1 MNKRKNVRSNNC
13 LLYTS
18 YVALS
23 DGMGQ
28 GYIAYK
34 ESKLTLDVL
43 SQLLKNG
50 IQLRDTLNT
59 LNTLLKIKNQ
69 GDMYTTCLLYTS
81 IPVIIRKKFLKIYL
95 TLLQKND
102 IKAIEDLIATQLAKI
117 CIPLFNRE
125 YLLLNAYLK
134 VNDNKQIDT
143 QVNNIMD
150 HVPMNSKQKSALAK
164 SVFYIYVDKKNASM
178 IDRLLEMVS
187 TTNDH
192 ALYRQM
198 DMVNDTLI
206 SGGIK
211 YYDELKSDLED
222 VEYLSLIHI

>member
-1 MNKRKNVRSNNC
+1 MNAM
-13 LLYTS
+13 LI
-18 YVALS
+18 VAIV
-23 DGMGQ
+23 
-28 GYIAYK
+28 IAIIG
-34 ESKLTLDVL
+34 T
-43 SQLLKNG
+43 
-50 IQLRDTLNT
+50 
-59 LNTLLKIKNQ
+59 
-69 GDMYTTCLLYTS
+69 
-81 IPVIIRKKFLKIYL
+81 IPVIIRKKLLKNYL
-95 TLLQKND
+95 TLLQNND
-102 IKAIEDLIATQLAKI
+102 IKAIKDLMATKLAKI
-117 CIPLFNRE
+117 CIPPFNRE

-134 VNDNKQIDT
+134 LKDDKQIDT
-143 QVNNIMD
+143 QVNNIMN
-150 HVPMNSKQKSALAK
+150 HVPMNSKQKSTLAK

-222 VEYLSLIHI
+222 EEYTKNNEDTPYLEFLLSIIYKNMGNESKSKEYKSKALEDSKGTIYESLIHSQN

>member
-1 MNKRKNVRSNNC
+1 MNAM
-13 LLYTS
+13 LI
-18 YVALS
+18 VAIV
-23 DGMGQ
+23 
-28 GYIAYK
+28 IAIIG
-34 ESKLTLDVL
+34 T
-43 SQLLKNG
+43 
-50 IQLRDTLNT
+50 
-59 LNTLLKIKNQ
+59 
-69 GDMYTTCLLYTS
+69 
-81 IPVIIRKKFLKIYL
+81 IPVIIRKKLLKNYL
-95 TLLQKND
+95 TLLQNND
-102 IKAIEDLIATQLAKI
+102 IKAIKDLMATKLAKI
-117 CIPLFNRE
+117 CIPPFNRE

-134 VNDNKQIDT
+134 LKDDKQIDT

-187 TTNDH
+187 TTNDY

-222 VEYLSLIHI
+222 VEYTKNNEDTPYLEFLLSIIYKNMGNESKSKEYKSKALEDSKGTIYESLIHSQN

>member
-1 MNKRKNVRSNNC
+1 MNAM
-13 LLYTS
+13 LI
-18 YVALS
+18 VAIV
-23 DGMGQ
+23 
-28 GYIAYK
+28 IAIIG
-34 ESKLTLDVL
+34 TL
-43 SQLLKNG
+43 
-50 IQLRDTLNT
+50 
-59 LNTLLKIKNQ
+59 
-69 GDMYTTCLLYTS
+69 
-81 IPVIIRKKFLKIYL
+81 PVIIRKKLLKNYL
-95 TLLQKND
+95 TLLQNND
-102 IKAIEDLIATQLAKI
+102 IKAIKDLMATQLAKI
-117 CIPLFNRE
+117 CIPPFNRE

-134 VNDNKQIDT
+134 LKDDKQIDT
-143 QVNNIMD
+143 QVNNIID

-164 SVFYIYVDKKNASM
+164 SVFYIYVDEKNASM

-222 VEYLSLIHI
+222 VEYTKNNEDTPYLEFLLSVIYKNMGNESKSKEYKNKALEDSKGTVYESLIKYHN

>member
-1 MNKRKNVRSNNC
+1 M
-13 LLYTS
+13 LI
-18 YVALS
+18 VAIV
-23 DGMGQ
+23 
-28 GYIAYK
+28 IAIIG
-34 ESKLTLDVL
+34 T
-43 SQLLKNG
+43 
-50 IQLRDTLNT
+50 
-59 LNTLLKIKNQ
+59 
-69 GDMYTTCLLYTS
+69 
-81 IPVIIRKKFLKIYL
+81 IPVIIRKKLLKNYL
-95 TLLQKND
+95 TLLQNND
-102 IKAIEDLIATQLAKI
+102 IKAIEDLMATKLAKI
-117 CIPLFNRE
+117 CIPPFNRE

-134 VNDNKQIDT
+134 LKDDKQIDT

-150 HVPMNSKQKSALAK
+150 HVPMNSKQKSTLAK
-164 SVFYIYVDKKNASM
+164 SIFYIYVDKKNASM

-222 VEYLSLIHI
+222 EEYTKNNEDTPYLEFLLSVIYKNMGNESKSKEYKSKALEDSKGTIYESLIHSQN

>member
-1 MNKRKNVRSNNC
+1 M
-13 LLYTS
+13 LI
-18 YVALS
+18 VAIV
-23 DGMGQ
+23 
-28 GYIAYK
+28 IAIIG
-34 ESKLTLDVL
+34 TL
-43 SQLLKNG
+43 
-50 IQLRDTLNT
+50 
-59 LNTLLKIKNQ
+59 
-69 GDMYTTCLLYTS
+69 
-81 IPVIIRKKFLKIYL
+81 PVIIRKKLLKNYL
-95 TLLQKND
+95 TLLQNND
-102 IKAIEDLIATQLAKI
+102 IKAIKDLMATQLAKI
-117 CIPLFNRE
+117 CIPPFNRE

-143 QVNNIMD
+143 QVNNIID

-164 SVFYIYVDKKNASM
+164 SVFYIYVDEKNASM
-178 IDRLLEMVS
+178 IDRLLKMVS

-222 VEYLSLIHI
+222 EEYTKNNEDTPYLEFLLSIIYKNMGNESKSKEYKNKALEDSKGTVYESLIQSQN

>member
-1 MNKRKNVRSNNC
+1 M
-13 LLYTS
+13 LI
-18 YVALS
+18 VAIV
-23 DGMGQ
+23 
-28 GYIAYK
+28 IAIIG
-34 ESKLTLDVL
+34 TL
-43 SQLLKNG
+43 
-50 IQLRDTLNT
+50 
-59 LNTLLKIKNQ
+59 
-69 GDMYTTCLLYTS
+69 
-81 IPVIIRKKFLKIYL
+81 PVIIRKKLLKNYL
-95 TLLQKND
+95 TLLQNND
-102 IKAIEDLIATQLAKI
+102 IKAIKDLMATQLAKI
-117 CIPLFNRE
+117 CIPPFNRE

-134 VNDNKQIDT
+134 LKDDKQIDT
-143 QVNNIMD
+143 QVNNIID

-178 IDRLLEMVS
+178 MDRLLEMVS

-222 VEYLSLIHI
+222 AEYTRNNEDTPYLEFLLSIIYKNMGNESKSKEYKNKALEDSKGTVYESLIKSQN

>member
-1 MNKRKNVRSNNC
+1 M
-13 LLYTS
+13 LI
-18 YVALS
+18 VAIV
-23 DGMGQ
+23 
-28 GYIAYK
+28 IAIIG
-34 ESKLTLDVL
+34 T
-43 SQLLKNG
+43 
-50 IQLRDTLNT
+50 
-59 LNTLLKIKNQ
+59 
-69 GDMYTTCLLYTS
+69 
-81 IPVIIRKKFLKIYL
+81 IPVIIRKKLLKNYL
-95 TLLQKND
+95 TLLHNND
-102 IKAIEDLIATQLAKI
+102 IKAIKDLMATQLAKI

-143 QVNNIMD
+143 QVNNIMN
-150 HVPMNSKQKSALAK
+150 HVPMNSKQKSTLAK

-222 VEYLSLIHI
+222 EEYTKNNEDTPYLEFLLSVIYKNMGNESKSKEYKSKALEDSRGTIYESLIHSQN

>member
-1 MNKRKNVRSNNC
+1 MNAM
-13 LLYTS
+13 LI
-18 YVALS
+18 VAIV
-23 DGMGQ
+23 
-28 GYIAYK
+28 IAIIG
-34 ESKLTLDVL
+34 T
-43 SQLLKNG
+43 
-50 IQLRDTLNT
+50 
-59 LNTLLKIKNQ
+59 
-69 GDMYTTCLLYTS
+69 
-81 IPVIIRKKFLKIYL
+81 IPVIIRKKLLKNYL
-95 TLLQKND
+95 TLLHNND
-102 IKAIEDLIATQLAKI
+102 IKAIKDLMATQLANI
-117 CIPLFNRE
+117 CIPPFNRE

-134 VNDNKQIDT
+134 LKDDKQIDT
-143 QVNNIMD
+143 QVNNIID

-164 SVFYIYVDKKNASM
+164 SVFYIYVDEKNASM

-222 VEYLSLIHI
+222 EEYTKNNEDTPYLEFLLSVIYKNMGNESKSKEYKNKALEDSKGTVYESLIQSQN

>member
-1 MNKRKNVRSNNC
+1 M
-13 LLYTS
+13 LI
-18 YVALS
+18 VAIV
-23 DGMGQ
+23 
-28 GYIAYK
+28 IAIIG
-34 ESKLTLDVL
+34 TL
-43 SQLLKNG
+43 
-50 IQLRDTLNT
+50 
-59 LNTLLKIKNQ
+59 
-69 GDMYTTCLLYTS
+69 
-81 IPVIIRKKFLKIYL
+81 PVIIRKKLLKNYL
-95 TLLQKND
+95 TLLHNND
-102 IKAIEDLIATQLAKI
+102 IKAIKDLMATQLAKI
-117 CIPLFNRE
+117 CIPPFNRE

-134 VNDNKQIDT
+134 LKDDKQIDT
-143 QVNNIMD
+143 QVNNIID

-178 IDRLLEMVS
+178 MDRLLEMVS

-222 VEYLSLIHI
+222 VEYTKNNEDTPYLEFLLSIIYKNMGNESKSKEYKNKALEDSKGTVYESLIQSQN

>member
-1 MNKRKNVRSNNC
+1 M
-13 LLYTS
+13 LI
-18 YVALS
+18 VAIV
-23 DGMGQ
+23 
-28 GYIAYK
+28 IAIIG
-34 ESKLTLDVL
+34 T
-43 SQLLKNG
+43 
-50 IQLRDTLNT
+50 
-59 LNTLLKIKNQ
+59 
-69 GDMYTTCLLYTS
+69 
-81 IPVIIRKKFLKIYL
+81 IPVIIRKKLLKNYL
-95 TLLQKND
+95 TLLQNND
-102 IKAIEDLIATQLAKI
+102 IKAIKDLMATKLAKI
-117 CIPLFNRE
+117 CIPPFNRE

-134 VNDNKQIDT
+134 LKDDKQIDT

-211 YYDELKSDLED
+211 YYEELKSDLED
-222 VEYLSLIHI
+222 DEFTKNNEDTPYLEFLLSVIYKNMSNESKSKEYKNKALEDSKGTVYESLIKFQN

>member
-1 MNKRKNVRSNNC
+1 M
-13 LLYTS
+13 LI
-18 YVALS
+18 VAIV
-23 DGMGQ
+23 
-28 GYIAYK
+28 IAIIG
-34 ESKLTLDVL
+34 T
-43 SQLLKNG
+43 
-50 IQLRDTLNT
+50 
-59 LNTLLKIKNQ
+59 
-69 GDMYTTCLLYTS
+69 
-81 IPVIIRKKFLKIYL
+81 IPVIIRKKLLKNYL
-95 TLLQKND
+95 TLLHNND
-102 IKAIEDLIATQLAKI
+102 IKAIKDLMATQLAKI

-134 VNDNKQIDT
+134 LKDDKQIDT
-143 QVNNIMD
+143 QVNNIID

-164 SVFYIYVDKKNASM
+164 SVFYIYVDEKNASM

-222 VEYLSLIHI
+222 VEYTKNNEDTPYLEFLLSIIYKNMGNESKSKEYKNKALEDSKGTVYESLIQSQN

>member
-1 MNKRKNVRSNNC
+1 M
-13 LLYTS
+13 LI
-18 YVALS
+18 VAVV
-23 DGMGQ
+23 
-28 GYIAYK
+28 IAIIG
-34 ESKLTLDVL
+34 T
-43 SQLLKNG
+43 
-50 IQLRDTLNT
+50 
-59 LNTLLKIKNQ
+59 
-69 GDMYTTCLLYTS
+69 
-81 IPVIIRKKFLKIYL
+81 IPVIIRKKLLKNYL
-95 TLLQKND
+95 TLLQNND
-102 IKAIEDLIATQLAKI
+102 IKAIKDLMATKLANI
-117 CIPLFNRE
+117 CIPPFNRE

-134 VNDNKQIDT
+134 LKDDKQIDT

-222 VEYLSLIHI
+222 VELSLIHI

>member
-1 MNKRKNVRSNNC
+1 MNAM
-13 LLYTS
+13 LI
-18 YVALS
+18 VAIV
-23 DGMGQ
+23 
-28 GYIAYK
+28 IAIIG
-34 ESKLTLDVL
+34 TL
-43 SQLLKNG
+43 
-50 IQLRDTLNT
+50 
-59 LNTLLKIKNQ
+59 
-69 GDMYTTCLLYTS
+69 
-81 IPVIIRKKFLKIYL
+81 PVIIRKKLLKNYL
-95 TLLQKND
+95 TLLQNND
-102 IKAIEDLIATQLAKI
+102 IKAIKDLMATQLAKI
-117 CIPLFNRE
+117 CIPPFNRE

-134 VNDNKQIDT
+134 LKDDKQIDT
-143 QVNNIMD
+143 QVNNIID

-178 IDRLLEMVS
+178 MDRLLEMVS

-222 VEYLSLIHI
+222 AEYTRNNEDTPYLEFLLSIIYKNMGNESKSKEYKNKALEDSKGTVYESLIKSQN

>member
-1 MNKRKNVRSNNC
+1 MNAM
-13 LLYTS
+13 LI
-18 YVALS
+18 VAIV
-23 DGMGQ
+23 
-28 GYIAYK
+28 IAIIG
-34 ESKLTLDVL
+34 T
-43 SQLLKNG
+43 
-50 IQLRDTLNT
+50 
-59 LNTLLKIKNQ
+59 
-69 GDMYTTCLLYTS
+69 
-81 IPVIIRKKFLKIYL
+81 IPVIIRKKLLKNYL
-95 TLLQKND
+95 TLLHNND
-102 IKAIEDLIATQLAKI
+102 IKAIKDLMATQLANI

-134 VNDNKQIDT
+134 LKDDKQIDT
-143 QVNNIMD
+143 QVNNIID

-164 SVFYIYVDKKNASM
+164 SVFYIYVDEKNASM

-222 VEYLSLIHI
+222 VEYTKNNEDTPYLEFLLSIIYKNMGNESKSKEYKNKALEDSKGTVYESLIQSQN

>member
-1 MNKRKNVRSNNC
+1 MNAM
-13 LLYTS
+13 LI
-18 YVALS
+18 VAIV
-23 DGMGQ
+23 
-28 GYIAYK
+28 IAIIG
-34 ESKLTLDVL
+34 T
-43 SQLLKNG
+43 
-50 IQLRDTLNT
+50 
-59 LNTLLKIKNQ
+59 
-69 GDMYTTCLLYTS
+69 
-81 IPVIIRKKFLKIYL
+81 IPVIIRKKLLKNYL
-95 TLLQKND
+95 TLLQNND
-102 IKAIEDLIATQLAKI
+102 IKAIKDLMATKLAKI
-117 CIPLFNRE
+117 CIPPFNRE

-134 VNDNKQIDT
+134 LNDDKQIDT

-211 YYDELKSDLED
+211 YYDELKSNLEGEEYTKNNEDTPYLEFLLSIIYKNMGNESKSKEYRNKALED
-222 VEYLSLIHI
+222 SKGTVYEPLIQSQN

>member
-1 MNKRKNVRSNNC
+1 MNAM
-13 LLYTS
+13 LI
-18 YVALS
+18 VAIV
-23 DGMGQ
+23 
-28 GYIAYK
+28 IAIIG
-34 ESKLTLDVL
+34 T
-43 SQLLKNG
+43 
-50 IQLRDTLNT
+50 
-59 LNTLLKIKNQ
+59 
-69 GDMYTTCLLYTS
+69 
-81 IPVIIRKKFLKIYL
+81 IPVIIRKKLLKNYL
-95 TLLQKND
+95 TLLQNND
-102 IKAIEDLIATQLAKI
+102 IKAIKDLMATKLAKI
-117 CIPLFNRE
+117 CIPPFNRE

-134 VNDNKQIDT
+134 LKDDKQIDT

-222 VEYLSLIHI
+222 VEYTKNNEDTPYLEFLLSIIYKNMGNESKSKEYKSKALEDSKGTIYESLIHYQN

>member
-1 MNKRKNVRSNNC
+1 M
-13 LLYTS
+13 LI
-18 YVALS
+18 VAIV
-23 DGMGQ
+23 
-28 GYIAYK
+28 IAIIG
-34 ESKLTLDVL
+34 T
-43 SQLLKNG
+43 
-50 IQLRDTLNT
+50 
-59 LNTLLKIKNQ
+59 
-69 GDMYTTCLLYTS
+69 
-81 IPVIIRKKFLKIYL
+81 IPVIIRKKLLKNYL
-95 TLLQKND
+95 TLLQNND
-102 IKAIEDLIATQLAKI
+102 IKVIKDLMATKLVKI
-117 CIPLFNRE
+117 CMPPFNRE

-134 VNDNKQIDT
+134 LKDDKQIDT

-164 SVFYIYVDKKNASM
+164 SVFYIYVDNKNASM

-222 VEYLSLIHI
+222 EEYTKNNEDTPYLEFLLSVIYKNMGNESKSKEYKNKALEDSKGTVYESLIKSQN